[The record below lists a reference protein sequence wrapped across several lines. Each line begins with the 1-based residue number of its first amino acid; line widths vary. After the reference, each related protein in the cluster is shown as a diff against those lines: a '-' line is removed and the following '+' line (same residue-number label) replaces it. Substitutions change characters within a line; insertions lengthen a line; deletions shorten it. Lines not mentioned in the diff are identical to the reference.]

1 MRLKIPILDKRN
13 NLIRLT
19 PIRFDGKLKGGSTK
33 PWNVT
38 CIDEKSDDITMIP
51 CVVKLFTPNNMAQS
65 CHIAKEFICSEL
77 AREFD
82 LDTPESYLVD
92 LTDQEFR
99 NTLSKEDFE
108 ELKVKHQGVTFCS
121 KLINASL
128 VNEELKKTTFNIGD
142 CATLFAFD
150 CMIMNADRGGH
161 HNKANLMMDDDGF
174 ILIDHELCLHFIDGD
189 SDDALQVILD
199 EFDGSR
205 WPNIYLHH
213 LFYSKLKSY
222 RGHKKNIFDTFKEYL
237 DRLDIN
243 KIVTLI
249 EQLRVAG
256 IDVGE
261 SDRLIQ
267 YLYHLKQNSN
277 KYCLIMLSLIS

>member
-1 MRLKIPILDKRN
+1 M
-13 NLIRLT
+13 IRLI

-51 CVVKLFTPNNMAQS
+51 CVVKLFTPGNIIQS

-82 LDTPESYLVD
+82 LDTPESYVVD
-92 LTDQEFR
+92 LNNPEFLK
-99 NTLSKEDFE
+99 TLSKSEFG
-108 ELKVKHQGVTFCS
+108 ELKMKHQGATFCS
-121 KLINASL
+121 RLINASL
-128 VNEELKKTTFNIGD
+128 VNEELKKPTFSIGD

-189 SDDALQVILD
+189 SEDAMQMSLMEI
-199 EFDGSR
+199 DG
-205 WPNIYLHH
+205 P
-213 LFYSKLKSY
+213 
-222 RGHKKNIFDTFKEYL
+222 IFIFTICF
-237 DRLDIN
+237 
-243 KIVTLI
+243 
-249 EQLRVAG
+249 
-256 IDVGE
+256 
-261 SDRLIQ
+261 IQ
-267 YLYHLKQNSN
+267 N
-277 KYCLIMLSLIS
+277 